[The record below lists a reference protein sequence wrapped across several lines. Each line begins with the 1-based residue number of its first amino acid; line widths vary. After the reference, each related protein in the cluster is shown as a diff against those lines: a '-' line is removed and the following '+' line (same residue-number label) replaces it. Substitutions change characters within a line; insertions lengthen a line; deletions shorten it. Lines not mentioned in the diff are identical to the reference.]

1 MFEQVFS
8 GLGLG
13 AVVGLL
19 IALSTE
25 HVVGSVIAA
34 LTALLAGFF
43 GLSSIATT
51 NLGYRIGCFGFA
63 CIVGVLSGLMLRN
76 GGSLLPNITEMVA
89 EWTAAGYSPEEA
101 RTNVALLRLG
111 IKPSGAE
118 IVPPPA
124 PISALFSAD
133 QASLCGRL
141 ENISASTDKIRLL
154 KEKGGLY
161 AGIAATAEASTDID
175 KSLSAGLKSI
185 CG

>member
-19 IALSTE
+19 VALSAE

-43 GLSSIATT
+43 GLSNIGTS
-51 NLGYRIGCFGFA
+51 NLGYRIGFFGFA
-63 CIVGVLSGLMLRN
+63 CVLGVLGGLIIRN
-76 GGSLLPNITEMVA
+76 GGSLLPNTADMVA

-101 RTNVALLRLG
+101 RTNVALQRLG

-118 IVPPPA
+118 IVPTPP
-124 PISALFSAD
+124 PPTVLFSTE
-133 QASLCGRL
+133 QAALCGRL
-141 ENISASTDKIRLL
+141 GNIAASADKIQLL
-154 KEKGGLY
+154 KEKGGPY
-161 AGIAATAEASTDID
+161 AGIAAAVEASTDID
-175 KSLSAGLKSI
+175 KALAAGLKPI